1 LPNGQRVRLHLTS
14 NGVSQNPR
22 LPPAEACGR
31 GTATKKW
38 LCISY
43 LRWLICG
50 MSWITVPTAT
60 SFYESLAC
68 FVSWL
73 RMARSLSYF
82 NLYRG

>member
-1 LPNGQRVRLHLTS
+1 VRPGDRDEKVALYFLSSWYCSKRSARSNRSQR
-14 NGVSQNPR
+14 G
-22 LPPAEACGR
+22 
-31 GTATKKW
+31 W
-38 LCISY
+38 